1 MVHTDKKSW
10 TTLLPAFQISFH
22 SFFVEGQPESSVYA
36 SCHGQFRVI
45 LFKPERLRP
54 PFRPVQRVCRGLW
67 QWGRG
72 WGWIHKPYTTWLRRP
87 KKLFI
92 YARKV
97 LVPLTNFAVAI
108 SCHLKKIPFRH
119 NGLKA
124 GHFQAEFFW
133 AAGDVLFKW
142 PEIASALTFCPN
154 FQRKNHWN
162 LHLPKISRGPILECF
177 ALMTKGSDSFG
188 PCKLRRNNSCE
199 WEHLF

>member
-1 MVHTDKKSW
+1 MPEKGRYRWLKGKMKKKIGVCVSFFNKDKKSRM
-10 TTLLPAFQISFH
+10 TLLPAFQISFH

-97 LVPLTNFAVAI
+97 LVPKTNFAVAI

-119 NGLKA
+119 NGPKA
-124 GHFQAEFFW
+124 VHFQAEFFW
-133 AAGDVLFKW
+133 AAGDVLFNW

-154 FQRKNHWN
+154 NYNMIIWFFLW
-162 LHLPKISRGPILECF
+162 
-177 ALMTKGSDSFG
+177 
-188 PCKLRRNNSCE
+188 KL
-199 WEHLF
+199 